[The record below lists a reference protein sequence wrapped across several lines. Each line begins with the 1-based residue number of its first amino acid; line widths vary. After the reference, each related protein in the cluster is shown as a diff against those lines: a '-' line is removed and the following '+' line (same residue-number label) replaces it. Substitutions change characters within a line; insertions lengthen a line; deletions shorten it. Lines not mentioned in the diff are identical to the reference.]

1 MNATTA
7 SKAYAKVDVESGVLA
22 ADPHKLIAMLYQGA
36 LLAIATAKNGMMRKN
51 IAAKGAAISKA
62 ISIIDDG
69 LNASLDKK
77 VGGEMAQNLSS
88 LYDYMAKRLLGA
100 NLNNDMGALDEVAR
114 LLNDLKGAWESIRP
128 GAAAAAAAA
137 EVAPPAAAKVSQVY
151 AMPAAANQEQA
162 KAAPVQSQVKAPVAL
177 AKPASVAAVPPHAA
191 VPHQAKAAS
200 AAPVAAAQPKPVAT
214 ATAAAPAKAANTPP
228 SLPPQQQRMANKV
241 QSLYGSM

>member
-88 LYDYMAKRLLGA
+88 LYDYMAKRLLVA

-128 GAAAAAAAA
+128 GATAAAAAA
-137 EVAPPAAAKVSQVY
+137 EVAAPPARVSQVY
-151 AMPAAANQEQA
+151 AVPVAASQAQA
-162 KAAPVQSQVKAPVAL
+162 KAAPVQSQVKAPVAQ
-177 AKPASVAAVPPHAA
+177 AKLASVAAVPT
-191 VPHQAKAAS
+191 QAKTAS

-214 ATAAAPAKAANTPP
+214 ATAAATVKAANTPP

-241 QSLYGSM
+241 QSLYGRM